1 MEQQLK
7 EEKELELMEFEIEVD
22 KKEMEEFEEALL
34 SPNEES
40 EEEEDQYDDSNV
52 EYLVDSPYPSDCE
65 DDDSDYVITD
75 RLKEHSSESV
85 VPVAEITAKLQN
97 LRSTDSSPSRP
108 RDSSTPMDTGM
119 SQTGQILVSKGCV
132 GHCTCLTCTKCVY
145 CAACEECDKC
155 KKCQVCKYPPRQLKE
170 LV

>member
-1 MEQQLK
+1 MK

-22 KKEMEEFEEALL
+22 RKDMEEFEEALL
-34 SPNEES
+34 SSNEES
-40 EEEEDQYDDSNV
+40 DEDEDEYRCDDANV
-52 EYLVDSPYPSDCE
+52 EYLIDSPYPSDCE
-65 DDDSDYVITD
+65 DEDNDFVVTD
-75 RLKEHSSESV
+75 RLNEHSNEAV

-97 LRSTDSSPSRP
+97 LRSTDSSPSGP

-119 SQTGQILVSKGCV
+119 SQTGQLLVTNGCV
-132 GHCTCLTCTKCVY
+132 GHCTCLTCTKCIY
-145 CAACEECDKC
+145 CAVCEDCDKC